1 MLEGRNHPYEPIQ
14 MPAVPSEA
22 RRFPLR
28 GRVSAVPRTAQAEP
42 GQGIGGEDKSGQ
54 AKVVARA
61 GGGLVH
67 PIGGK
72 LV

>member
-1 MLEGRNHPYEPIQ
+1 MLEGRPHRYEPIQ

-28 GRVSAVPRTAQAEP
+28 RRVSPVPRTAQAQP
-42 GQGIGGEDKSGQ
+42 GQRIGGEGNGRE
-54 AKVVARA
+54 ATVLAGAVA
-61 GGGLVH
+61 GVVH
-67 PIGGK
+67 PICGE